1 MLAEQV
7 RRDSGEGR
15 LWAAQRGADET
26 GALLAALTPH
36 PHPDPGSPL
45 GGGGGRVLCIAEP

>member
-1 MLAEQV
+1 MLAGQV